1 MTVAFL
7 GVLLAINVALRALP
21 LQRRGEDPLT
31 AVECAFLRGGI
42 RAAVLVA
49 HAVPADDGADAI
61 EAFELAV
68 ADAGDPPTGRWG
80 IARRRGVRRA
90 AADVRER
97 LIGWGLMAPTGHFA
111 IARCVLLAVPVVAA
125 VALFDES
132 LGLTTLIGSAVATV
146 LAVTLWFAP
155 RRTIAGWR
163 ALRAERRRYVQVTLA
178 ATTPPDT
185 AALAMLVALHG
196 RPALDIL
203 SQQSRPDPPPVE
215 PSSEPSIQPSTQLAT
230 SPSAELST
238 ELSAGA
244 VAEVSA
250 EVSDE
255 DDSPL
260 TPRRLML

>member
-1 MTVAFL
+1 
-7 GVLLAINVALRALP
+7 LP
-21 LQRRGEDPLT
+21 LRGRGEDPLT

-42 RAAVLVA
+42 KAAVLVA
-49 HAVPADDGADAI
+49 HAVPAEDGAGATEGAGATDA
-61 EAFELAV
+61 FDLAV

-97 LIGWGLMAPTGHFA
+97 LIAWGLMAPTGHFA

-125 VALFDES
+125 LALFDES

-163 ALRAERRRYVQVTLA
+163 ALRAERLRYVQVTLA
-178 ATTPPDT
+178 AATPPDT

-196 RPALDIL
+196 RPALDVL
-203 SQQSRPDPPPVE
+203 SQQGRPDPPLVE
-215 PSSEPSIQPSTQLAT
+215 PSSEPPTQAKTQRSTI
-230 SPSAELST
+230 PSAELST
-238 ELSAGA
+238 ELSEAA
-244 VAEVSA
+244 ADEA
-250 EVSDE
+250 SDE
-255 DDSPL
+255 ADSPL